1 MKRGIPMFSTE
12 SRCIYRNNQLAEV
25 ICQLRFPEIL
35 TIETAIPAQ
44 FQDAIRSDFPRYS
57 VRKEAP
63 AAKLTG
69 TPGNLRMENQ
79 QQKNNYQFVSADGV
93 WRVNLT
99 STFISLA
106 CCRYTGWED
115 FAAKLDKPLA
125 AFIQIYRPA
134 FFERIGLRYLNF
146 ISRKA
151 LNLEGTPFRELVQ
164 SQYLGL
170 LADEQIQEG
179 TTSRNSIDA
188 ELAIRG
194 GCRAK
199 IHAGPGL
206 VAHNGHKD
214 QEIKFVFD
222 LDLYIAG
229 NVAVNLSAGALQTL
243 HSQAFP
249 IFRGAITDTLHDAL
263 EPKQI

>member
-1 MKRGIPMFSTE
+1 MFSTE
-12 SRCIYRNNQLAEV
+12 TRCIYRKNQLAEV

-35 TIETAIPAQ
+35 TIEAEIPAK
-44 FQDAIRSDFPRYS
+44 FQEAIRGEFPRYS

-63 AAKLTG
+63 APKLTG
-69 TPGNLRMENQ
+69 TPGNFRMENQ
-79 QQKNNYQFVSADGV
+79 AQKNNYQFVSADGA

-99 STFISLA
+99 SSFISLA

-134 FFERIGLRYLNF
+134 FFERLGLRYLNF
-146 ISRKA
+146 ISRNA
-151 LNLEGTPFRELVQ
+151 LGLDGTPFRELIE
-164 SQYLGL
+164 SPYLGL
-170 LADEQIQEG
+170 LADEQVQESA
-179 TTSRNSIDA
+179 TTRNSMDA

-199 IHAGPGL
+199 IHAGPGI
-206 VAHNGHKD
+206 VARNGQKD
-214 QEIKFVFD
+214 QEIKFVLD
-222 LDLYIAG
+222 LDLYMGG

-243 HSQAFP
+243 HSQAYP
-249 IFRGAITDTLHDAL
+249 IFRGAITDTLHEAM
-263 EPKQI
+263 EPREII